1 VYFDHGRITFF
12 RTDQVR
18 LAKAFEVPSTD
29 PAYDE
34 TKLRGIVIAPYQ
46 TGKIRNSN
54 ILELRAPFVKE
65 RDQPVRVPTNTIE
78 QVTVSKVPK
87 EAMLYEKE
95 ELAAVTCNLCAHRCY
110 VPTGHEGICKV
121 RENRAGVLYTLVYD
135 RVISANIDPIEKK
148 PLFHFL
154 PGTEAY
160 SIATVGCNFHC
171 RYCQNWE
178 ISQLP
183 RIREGG
189 VPGEK
194 LTPTEIVNLALEAG
208 CTSIAYTY
216 TEPTIFFELAYDTA
230 RLATAAGLKNIFVT
244 NGYMTAEAL
253 KMIQPHLHAA
263 NIDLKG
269 FDDKRHRRMSGAKLQ
284 PVLDSIALTKELGI
298 WLEVTTLVVPGHND
312 TDEELRQI
320 ALFLKSVAPEIP
332 WHLSAFFPA
341 YKMMEVEPTDR
352 ESLIRAWQ
360 IGKDAGLH
368 HVYCGNLPG
377 LHEDTVCHRCNET
390 LIRRVGFNVEANRL
404 DRGRCPSCHTAIH
417 GVWDMGVS
425 RAATQS

>member
-1 VYFDHGRITFF
+1 LNIFD
-12 RTDQVR
+12 
-18 LAKAFEVPSTD
+18 L
-29 PAYDE
+29 PAY
-34 TKLRGIVIAPYQ
+34 TV
-46 TGKIRNSN
+46 T
-54 ILELRAPFVKE
+54 E
-65 RDQPVRVPTNTIE
+65 RDHSVRVNTNTVE
-78 QVTVSKVPK
+78 QPTASEVLK
-87 EAMLYEKE
+87 EAMLYERE
-95 ELAAVTCNLCAHRCY
+95 EQAAVTCNLCAHRCY
-110 VPTGHEGICKV
+110 VPAGREGICKV

-135 RVISANIDPIEKK
+135 RVIAANIDPVEKK

-183 RIREGG
+183 RIREGT
-189 VPGEK
+189 VLGEK
-194 LTPTEIVNLALEAG
+194 LTPTEIVSLALEAG
-208 CTSIAYTY
+208 CKSIAYTY

-230 RLATAAGLKNIFVT
+230 KLASEAGLKNIFVT
-244 NGYMTAEAL
+244 NGYMTPEAL
-253 KMIQPHLHAA
+253 KMIQPYLHAV

-284 PVLDSIALTKELGI
+284 PVLDSIALAKQLGI

-312 TDEELRQI
+312 SDDELRQI
-320 ALFLKSVAPEIP
+320 ALFLKDLDPEIP

-352 ESLIRAWQ
+352 ESLLRAWQ
-360 IGKDAGLH
+360 IGKDAGLY
-368 HVYCGNLPG
+368 HVYCGNLPA
-377 LHEDTVCHRCNET
+377 LREDTLCYRCNKT
-390 LIRRVGFNVEANRL
+390 LIQRVGFNVESNRL

-417 GVWDMGVS
+417 GVWDSEVW
-425 RAATQS
+425 RTVTQA